1 MPPARYRPGAFNGC
15 VIDEIIPK
23 AVEFRQLLLEQARG
37 RCKQHSHTRARAHA
51 YGHLRR
57 GMQGVDIVV
66 PMTHQV
72 MPLDRSMAEQRLGFP
87 LILGA
92 HDHQV
97 CSRQHAQAPTRA
109 RAIAGHAHSRT
120 APANIRTHT
129 YTGGSRARARG
140 RDAVLYAPLQSRV
153 GSADGSRLAVRS
165 HTTKSLPARTLSKLE
180 RTLRTSG
187 LSPGRMHAR
196 THAARTHAC
205 STHARTTCCGVSF
218 GSQACTAA

>member
-37 RCKQHSHTRARAHA
+37 PQLQATLTHTRARAHA

-72 MPLDRSMAEQRLGFP
+72 MPLDRSMAEQRLGFA

-109 RAIAGHAHSRT
+109 RAVAGHS
-120 APANIRTHT
+120 
-129 YTGGSRARARG
+129 
-140 RDAVLYAPLQSRV
+140 
-153 GSADGSRLAVRS
+153 VRF
-165 HTTKSLPARTLSKLE
+165 P
-180 RTLRTSG
+180 
-187 LSPGRMHAR
+187 LSPSDCPVLWICLLRHCYEPIVR
-196 THAARTHAC
+196 
-205 STHARTTCCGVSF
+205 
-218 GSQACTAA
+218 